1 MKNKK
6 LTAITLMLAS
16 ATLFGAMGAGLF
28 RTNALADDAT
38 TVATYALSD
47 VFTATETSRNV
58 TAETIGEGDAA
69 YKVTAF
75 ALKDEESAKIKRSLA
90 LKWYEKEE
98 NSEPAVQY
106 FNTTFAFKELNF
118 ESVTLSMD
126 TASAW
131 ATKENKATNSVQFT
145 VDGSALKV
153 SVNDGDEH
161 TVSNPAEL
169 KLELAQENDARD
181 GEFTVLLN
189 GDEIGT
195 FENVGANYAS
205 YTANKSYP
213 MTFKAEAAEGVVAT
227 VLLYDINGQSFDNLT
242 DENKVQD
249 DAAPIFVVNEEVNSF
264 LLGGAFALD
273 YTVIDVL
280 KTKSLDNDLTYYQYN
295 PSATEANYEEL
306 TTSVYFMDTVY
317 YKDGDIATTVA
328 KENNG
333 NEFVSIKMTT
343 SDGSNN
349 AATYDLAWYA
359 STTKTIGDIT
369 YVPVNKTKN
378 GATYKYIEANDTDK
392 ENKIVNAT
400 EYEKAKKAF
409 EDALEAAAEE
419 VYAGSNSYLYFP
431 SLEWLFK
438 DDNGYRN
445 LKFSISYR
453 VEGTQGEKTSTG
465 LSYNGIKL
473 AVESEGLYEFKI
485 FANDKAG
492 NTMQYYVDGEKVSV
506 TTANIWDVENVPTFS
521 FQIKNRGLKVEDP
534 IKALDRRDT
543 EILDKTYTLE
553 DLKVVGAST
562 LKEDYKLYRVDLEE
576 YNDWA
581 RANDVIKKLS
591 RSDLSAITY
600 AQLAEKVDVA
610 TAVNGNYFEVYLTA
624 YATLLAGEGAS
635 SDAIEAVKACFK
647 EIKEYDSRITE
658 DNAPDEWNEYN
669 KFNWSA
675 DNQSFTTAE
684 EGTYL
689 IMADYWEAE
698 LAASQRAAAY
708 QVIIVESEAD
718 VIKGENNWLKNN
730 VVSVVLFA
738 FAGVCLIALIVLL
751 LVKPSNETLDDID
764 AKAEKTAKKSS
775 KKKED

>member
-16 ATLFGAMGAGLF
+16 ATVSAAMGGVLLGQTA
-28 RTNALADDAT
+28 AADD
-38 TVATYALSD
+38 VATYTLSD

-58 TAETIGEGDAA
+58 VTEMIGEGDSAN
-69 YKVTAF
+69 KVTAF
-75 ALKDEESAKIKRSLA
+75 ALKDDESAKIKRSLA
-90 LKWYEKEE
+90 LKWYEGE
-98 NSEPAVQY
+98 NQVKY
-106 FNTTFAFKELNF
+106 FSTTFAFKELNF

-131 ATKENKATNSVQFT
+131 ATKDNKTTNEIEFK
-145 VDGSALKV
+145 VDGGALKV
-153 SVNDGDEH
+153 SVNDGTEH
-161 TVSNPAEL
+161 SVSYVAGTELTVSLSEV
-169 KLELAQENDARD
+169 EDRD
-181 GEFTVLLN
+181 GAFTVKL
-189 GDEIGT
+189 GSDEIGT

-205 YTANKSYP
+205 YTASKMSP
-213 MTFKAEAAEGVVAT
+213 LTFTVAAETDVVAT
-227 VLLYDINGQSFDNLT
+227 VLLYDINGQQFDNLT
-242 DENKVQD
+242 ADNKVQD
-249 DAAPIFVVNEEVNSF
+249 NAAPVFVVNEDVNSF
-264 LLGGAFALD
+264 LLGGAFSLD
-273 YTVIDVL
+273 YTVLDVL
-280 KTKSLDNDLTYYQYN
+280 KTKSLDNKLTYYQYN
-295 PSATEANYEEL
+295 PADTEVNYKEL

-317 YKDGDIATTVA
+317 YKDGSGNIVEKGDGATATTVY
-328 KENNG
+328 KELG
-333 NEFVSIKMTT
+333 NELVSIKMKAG
-343 SDGSNN
+343 DGSQS
-349 AATYDLAWYA
+349 TEYDLAWYA
-359 STTKTIGDIT
+359 KTTQTQGNIT
-369 YVPVNKTKN
+369 YVPVNKTVE
-378 GATYKYIEANDTDK
+378 GATYKYIQADNG
-392 ENKIVNAT
+392 ENKIVNET
-400 EYEKAKKAF
+400 EYEAAKADF
-409 EDALEAAAEE
+409 VNALNALADE
-419 VYAGSNSYLYFP
+419 VFAGSNSYLYFP
-431 SLEWLFK
+431 SLEWLFQ

-473 AVESEGLYEFKI
+473 AVESEGLYEFRV

-521 FQIKNRGLKVEDP
+521 FEIKNRGLKVEDP

-562 LKEDYKLYRVDLEE
+562 LKEDYKLYRIDLEK

-581 RANDVIKKLS
+581 RENSVDKKLS

-600 AQLAEKVDVA
+600 VDLAEKVNVA
-610 TAVNGNYFEVYLTA
+610 TAQNGNYFDVYLTA

-635 SDAIEAVKACFK
+635 ADEITAVKNCFT

-658 DNAPDEWNEYN
+658 DNAPEEWNEYN
-669 KFNWSA
+669 KFYWSVES
-675 DNQSFTTAE
+675 QSFKTAE

-689 IMADYWEAE
+689 IMADYWEAD

-708 QVIIVESEAD
+708 QVVVVESKAD

-738 FAGVCLIALIVLL
+738 FAGVCLVALIVLL
-751 LVKPSNETLDDID
+751 LVKPTSETLEDID
-764 AKAEKTAKKSS
+764 AQAAKTAKKSS